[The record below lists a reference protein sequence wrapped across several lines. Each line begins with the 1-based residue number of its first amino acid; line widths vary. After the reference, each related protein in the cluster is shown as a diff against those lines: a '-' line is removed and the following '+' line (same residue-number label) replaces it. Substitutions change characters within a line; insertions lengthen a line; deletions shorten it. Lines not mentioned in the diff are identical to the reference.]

1 MDLEKKTEYLAEFM
15 LDNRRERIEKVLAQ
29 RTRFLTVVLE
39 DIYHAPNASAVIR
52 SCECFGIQ
60 DLHVIENTKRY
71 KPNADVVRGS
81 AKWIDLHRYRGA
93 FLVNKNATGDSWG
106 TKESQPETVAL
117 QKEEDNTSECLSKLQ
132 EDGFKIVATTLN
144 KENAITPDELPLD
157 DPLALCFGTEELGV
171 SETVYKF
178 ADYKLKIP
186 MYGFT
191 ESFNISVAA
200 ALCLNTLST
209 RLRTSQIPWPL
220 SEEEKNALR
229 FNWYRKSVKNAN
241 KLLEKSG

>member
-1 MDLEKKTEYLAEFM
+1 MTTIDIENQTPYLAEFM
-15 LDNRRERIEKVLAQ
+15 MDSRRERIEEVLAQ
-29 RTRFLTVVLE
+29 RTRYLTVVLE

-81 AKWIDLHRYRGA
+81 AKWIDIHRYR
-93 FLVNKNATGDSWG
+93 
-106 TKESQPETVAL
+106 KEDE
-117 QKEEDNTSECLSKLQ
+117 NTTECLSKLKN
-132 EDGFKIVATTLN
+132 DGFKIVATTLH
-144 KENAITPDELPLD
+144 KENSITPNALPID

-171 SETVYKF
+171 SDTVYEL

-209 RLRTSQIPWPL
+209 RLRNSQIPWQL
-220 SEEEKNALR
+220 SEDEKAELR
-229 FNWYRKSVKNAN
+229 FNWYWKSVKNAK
-241 KLLEKSG
+241 KLLTKEFGE

>member
-1 MDLEKKTEYLAEFM
+1 MTTIDIENQTPYLAEFM
-15 LDNRRERIEKVLAQ
+15 MDSRRERIEEVLAQ
-29 RTRFLTVVLE
+29 RTRYLTVVLE

-81 AKWIDLHRYRGA
+81 AKWIDIHRYR
-93 FLVNKNATGDSWG
+93 
-106 TKESQPETVAL
+106 KEDE
-117 QKEEDNTSECLSKLQ
+117 NTTECLSKLKN
-132 EDGFKIVATTLN
+132 DGFKIVATTLH
-144 KENAITPDELPLD
+144 KENSITPNALPID

-171 SETVYKF
+171 SDTVYEL

-209 RLRTSQIPWPL
+209 RLRNSQIPWQL
-220 SEEEKNALR
+220 SEEEKNELR
-229 FNWYRKSVKNAN
+229 FNWYRKSVKNAE
-241 KLLEKSG
+241 KLLEKLG